1 MRGETRRPLRRRP
14 PEGCSPQAANFFWGV
29 WDVLRMYCGRS
40 FNDSR
45 APKKPRPN
53 WRRHSQWRGKGP
65 NQKPSNMREAWCLF
79 TNIETARCTYS
90 KKRPWEAKESGA
102 KAKKAGGQGK
112 AATGM
117 KRAIWRAGLQA
128 RLGGVCVLESELVGL
143 GSGLGLYTHGTV
155 GLLQGRLQGHLAMGS
170 MAIA

>member
-1 MRGETRRPLRRRP
+1 MP
-14 PEGCSPQAANFFWGV
+14 F
-29 WDVLRMYCGRS
+29 
-40 FNDSR
+40 
-45 APKKPRPN
+45 
-53 WRRHSQWRGKGP
+53 H
-65 NQKPSNMREAWCLF
+65 
-79 TNIETARCTYS
+79 IETARRTYS

-128 RLGGVCVLESELVGL
+128 RLGGVCVWESELVGL
-143 GSGLGLYTHGTV
+143 GSGLVLYTHGTV
-155 GLLQGRLQGHLAMGS
+155 GRLQGRLQGHLAMGS